1 MSFLTPPPSDDEP
14 SHDGETSTSAGWS
27 TPPASDRAPGSVS
40 PWAASPAPATAL
52 EGEQISHAGLT
63 SVDPWSTR
71 QPWHHAIWPWG
82 LGGVIETLDVVI
94 LALMMFLCV
103 RFVAHNYIVDG
114 ASMVPTFEDS
124 DFLIVNRLAYRSF
137 DFSWIPGVDEDE
149 WRPFGGPRPG
159 DVIVFIYQEQPT
171 ERDFIKRV
179 IALPGQTVQVT
190 GGTVYVDDTPLD
202 ESYIAQ
208 PPNYE
213 YPLTVVEPGTLF
225 VLGDN
230 RNNSFDSHAF
240 GPIPAESVVGRA
252 DLRYWPVS
260 RWGFIDHVLGDGNGT
275 GAAGRLGQ
283 AGEGLASAWW

>member
-14 SHDGETSTSAGWS
+14 SRDGETTSRWN
-27 TPPASDRAPGSVS
+27 TPPASD
-40 PWAASPAPATAL
+40 PAPSFTASWPVAGA
-52 EGEQISHAGLT
+52 ESESFSHNGLA

-82 LGGVIETLDVVI
+82 LGGVVETLDVLV

-103 RFVAHNYIVDG
+103 RFVAHNYIVEG

-149 WRPFGGPRPG
+149 WRPFGSPEPG
-159 DVIVFIYQEQPT
+159 DVIVFIYQEQPR

-179 IALPGQTVQVT
+179 IALPGQTVEVI
-190 GGTVYVDDTPLD
+190 GGVVHVDGVPLD

-208 PPNYE
+208 PPAYE
-213 YPLTVVEPGTLF
+213 MGPTVVEPGTLF

-230 RNNSFDSHAF
+230 RNNSFDSHSF
-240 GPIPAESVVGRA
+240 GAIPEESVVGRA
-252 DLRYWPVS
+252 DLRYWPIS
-260 RWGFIDHVLGDGNGT
+260 RWGLIEHVLGDGSGT
-275 GAAGRLGQ
+275 GVARQLGR
-283 AGEGLASAWW
+283 AGEGLAAAWW